1 MVIHTIYSLQ
11 DAKKFL
17 KEHGYT
23 AKLWS
28 RYPDR
33 WEILEEITGLDI
45 EDIPPFRRG
54 ALLAKYKRQ
63 IEDIAE
69 YRWTIILI
77 DANRAAERIEAVLQ
91 SVYGLE
97 DPVVKMEVYPHVV
110 YAWRIKKKMK
120 RSGKPVYFARRVE
133 KIIDP
138 WKGGVFIAV
147 PREFKNILHE
157 YVEFLRSQIARYY
170 YPLE

>member
-1 MVIHTIYSLQ
+1 MIHTVYSIK

-17 KEHGYT
+17 EEHGYT

-33 WEILEEITGLDI
+33 WEILEEITGLSI
-45 EDIPPFRRG
+45 EDIPPFVRG
-54 ALLAKYKRQ
+54 ALLAKYKKQ

-69 YRWTIILI
+69 RRWTLILI
-77 DANRAAERIEAVLQ
+77 DANKAAERIESVLKYT
-91 SVYGLE
+91 YGLE
-97 DPVVKMEVYPHVV
+97 DPVVKLEVYPHVV
-110 YAWRIKKKMK
+110 YGWRIKKKMK

-147 PREFKNILHE
+147 PREYKKDLVE
-157 YVEFLRSQIARYY
+157 LVEFLRSQIARYY
-170 YPLE
+170 YPL